1 MAGDNHTYDQNHET
15 HYDGPERRQPVL
27 SEAIVDEIAER
38 AAVKAIS
45 KLTATVY
52 QEIGKGVVNKLLT
65 IIGVLS
71 TAAALW
77 AASKGLIKL

>member
-1 MAGDNHTYDQNHET
+1 MDAEHLQASQAKP
-15 HYDGPERRQPVL
+15 YDGPERRHPAL
-27 SEAIVDEIAER
+27 SEAMIDEIAER

-52 QEIGKGVVNKLLT
+52 QEIGKGVVSKFLT
-65 IIGVLS
+65 LIGALS
-71 TAAALW
+71 AAAALW